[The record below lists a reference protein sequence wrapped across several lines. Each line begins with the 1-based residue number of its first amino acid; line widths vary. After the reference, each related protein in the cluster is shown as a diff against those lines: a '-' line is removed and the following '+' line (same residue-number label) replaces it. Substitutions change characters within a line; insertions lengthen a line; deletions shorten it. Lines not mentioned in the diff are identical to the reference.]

1 MAATRLIAM
10 HQNKGK
16 SILQC
21 LKDRTDYAKNEEK
34 TNGGELV
41 SSYECDPEKVEEDFA
56 LSKREYFQNT
66 GRIIQGDILAY
77 QIRQSFKPGEVT
89 PEEANQIGYETAMR
103 WTKGKNAFIVATH
116 IDKAHVHNHIIYN
129 STNLSCDRKFRDFFL
144 CGVALQR
151 VSDLVCL
158 EHGLSVIKPKK
169 PSERTKRGLYDR
181 EPSYREKIRESID
194 LCMEQK
200 PKDMEEL
207 LRLLEEMGY
216 EIKRGKHNALKSSE
230 QQKFLRFRSLG
241 EGYREEDLQKV
252 FAGIAKHESN
262 PKQKQYQKSE
272 QKLDLLVD
280 IQEMITKGK
289 GPGYERWAKVH
300 NVKQMAQTLL
310 FLEQHDLRNYE
321 KLAEKA
327 KAVSERFDEI
337 TERQKKL
344 EARLVEI
351 ASLKKHIINYSK
363 TREIYAE
370 YKKSGYSKKFFE
382 AHREEITLH
391 KAVKEAFSKIDGPIP
406 KIKELNAEYEQ
417 VLKEKKQTYAEYR
430 QAKQELKDFETAKY
444 NVDQFLKKEEAERA
458 ERQKKKDNPVL

>member
-230 QQKFLRFRSLG
+230 QQKFLIFKSL
-241 EGYREEDLQKV
+241 
-252 FAGIAKHESN
+252 
-262 PKQKQYQKSE
+262 
-272 QKLDLLVD
+272 
-280 IQEMITKGK
+280 
-289 GPGYERWAKVH
+289 
-300 NVKQMAQTLL
+300 
-310 FLEQHDLRNYE
+310 
-321 KLAEKA
+321 
-327 KAVSERFDEI
+327 
-337 TERQKKL
+337 
-344 EARLVEI
+344 
-351 ASLKKHIINYSK
+351 
-363 TREIYAE
+363 
-370 YKKSGYSKKFFE
+370 
-382 AHREEITLH
+382 
-391 KAVKEAFSKIDGPIP
+391 
-406 KIKELNAEYEQ
+406 
-417 VLKEKKQTYAEYR
+417 
-430 QAKQELKDFETAKY
+430 
-444 NVDQFLKKEEAERA
+444 
-458 ERQKKKDNPVL
+458 

>member
-1 MAATRLIAM
+1 M
-10 HQNKGK
+10 
-16 SILQC
+16 
-21 LKDRTDYAKNEEK
+21 
-34 TNGGELV
+34 
-41 SSYECDPEKVEEDFA
+41 
-56 LSKREYFQNT
+56 
-66 GRIIQGDILAY
+66 
-77 QIRQSFKPGEVT
+77 
-89 PEEANQIGYETAMR
+89 
-103 WTKGKNAFIVATH
+103 
-116 IDKAHVHNHIIYN
+116 
-129 STNLSCDRKFRDFFL
+129 
-144 CGVALQR
+144 
-151 VSDLVCL
+151 
-158 EHGLSVIKPKK
+158 
-169 PSERTKRGLYDR
+169 
-181 EPSYREKIRESID
+181 
-194 LCMEQK
+194 
-200 PKDMEEL
+200 
-207 LRLLEEMGY
+207 
-216 EIKRGKHNALKSSE
+216 
-230 QQKFLRFRSLG
+230 
-241 EGYREEDLQKV
+241 
-252 FAGIAKHESN
+252 
-262 PKQKQYQKSE
+262 
-272 QKLDLLVD
+272 LVD
-280 IQEMITKGK
+280 IQAMITKGK

-310 FLEQHDLRNYE
+310 FLEQHDLRDYE

-391 KAVKEAFSKIDGPIP
+391 KAAKEAFSKIDGPIP
-406 KIKELNAEYEQ
+406 KIKELNSEYEQ